1 MKTHVR
7 GEKSD
12 LEFEVS
18 HGLLLT
24 TEQEALKKV
33 TTVASGP
40 AGDGK
45 KDKYPS
51 KNRPAFAFQEI
62 RRH

>member
-1 MKTHVR
+1 MGGRGTDDDDTHER
-7 GEKSD
+7 HTDTNK
-12 LEFEVS
+12 
-18 HGLLLT
+18 LT
-24 TEQEALKKV
+24 RHTASKV